1 MNSNQLKLSPLTL
14 AIQVALAAMVVF
26 PTMAHADDDEVAE
39 LVNPTS
45 VIQTGIAGVSADST
59 KFGEYNGLHK
69 KGAYGVLDADLR
81 GGDSYGQGTGVRRW
95 SVTGSNIGTGA
106 GSAEATISNQGE
118 WNLGVGFDEL
128 HHYTTTNYQTPYQQ
142 GAGSNVFTLPSN
154 FGVINSS
161 QSTTGAVASIKV
173 GNTTTYYNNL
183 VGARSLTSTQLGA
196 FQTQDVS
203 SNRQNIKFNAGYNFD
218 RRLNLRFDY
227 NHLEQTGAKLIGA
240 GTDGVSS
247 NFANSAQTWT
257 KEAIMVLMNPTKYQT
272 DTFNT
277 ALNWSSEDAHGT
289 VGYFMSIFHD
299 DYRGVTWDSPFQ
311 TTQATGTASAFPT
324 STMSTPPSN
333 IFHQLN
339 FSGGYKL
346 SPDTKLASNFSY
358 GINTQNEPYSGTYTN
373 TAASPTAS
381 NLPGSSLGGKV
392 VISHFDVKLTNQAAK
407 DLQLIGGVKFN
418 ERDNQTSSNLY
429 TYVDEGV
436 KTRQAWNTPQ
446 SNRKTQVEMAGEYK
460 LSANERVRLGYDWDK
475 VERWCNNS
483 PSLAQI
489 QSAYSFTGTTFT
501 TANQTAAA
509 AYYAGG
515 TSCAQ
520 VPQSE
525 ENRLSATYRNRTSDE
540 VSMNAS
546 LSFGDRHADVN
557 TAFYNPMQSVTEGF
571 ENPGFVAFFQSSRRD
586 VQVKAGTNWQAN
598 EKLDIGLSAKYRQDN
613 YYGMTYG
620 VGEGYLASVNLD
632 AAYAYSDRSSV
643 TSYVTVQNRSRTL
656 NTESGRIPVA
666 GTATSGPWSNKLQD
680 QDVSLGVTGKQQG
693 LLAGKLDLM
702 ENFNY
707 SWASTSTET
716 NLNYATAPA
725 GCTSAVSSTILNYVN
740 QACGSPPDVRSEL
753 IQLRLS
759 GNYHLDKES
768 SIVMAYA
775 YQKLLSRDYYYNP
788 YQYPNNF
795 TTGLPT
801 NQSVPSYQA
810 YMAYV
815 GYQYKFR

>member
-1 MNSNQLKLSPLTL
+1 MNPLSLYL
-14 AIQVALAAMVVF
+14 
-26 PTMAHADDDEVAE
+26 
-39 LVNPTS
+39 S
-45 VIQTGIAGVSADST
+45 
-59 KFGEYNGLHK
+59 K
-69 KGAYGVLDADLR
+69 
-81 GGDSYGQGTGVRRW
+81 RW
-95 SVTGSNIGTGA
+95 SVIGSGIGTNA
-106 GSAEATISNQGE
+106 GSAEAYISNQGE
-118 WNLGVGFDEL
+118 WSLGVGFDEL
-128 HHYTTTNYQTPYQQ
+128 QHKTTTNYQTPYQ
-142 GAGSNVFTLPSN
+142 GAAGGNVFTLPST
-154 FGVINSS
+154 FGVINAS
-161 QSTTGAVASIKV
+161 QNTAGEAASVKVNSTTT
-173 GNTTTYYNNL
+173 NYYNKL
-183 VGARSLTSTQLGA
+183 AGGRSLTSSQLGA

-203 SNRQNIKFNAGYNFD
+203 SDRQNTKFNAGYNFD
-218 RRLNLRFDY
+218 RRWNLRFDY
-227 NHLEQTGAKLIGA
+227 NHLEQTGAKLIGS
-240 GTDGVSS
+240 GTDGVS
-247 NFANSAQTWT
+247 NTFNSTTNWT
-257 KEAIMVLMNPTKYQT
+257 KEAIVVLMNPTKYQT

-277 ALNWSSEDAHGT
+277 ALNWSGDDAHGT
-289 VGYFMSIFHD
+289 VGYFMSTFHD
-299 DYRGVTWDSPFQ
+299 GYRGVTWDNPFQ
-311 TTQATGTASAFPT
+311 TNPTAGTASPTGTASPFPT

-333 IFHQLN
+333 MFHQLN

-346 SPDTKLASNFSY
+346 SPETKLASNFSY

-373 TAASPTAS
+373 TTASPTAS

-429 TYVDEGV
+429 SYVDEGV
-436 KTRQAWNTPQ
+436 KSRQAWNTPQ
-446 SNRKTQVEMAGEYK
+446 SNRKTQIEMAGEYK

-483 PSLAQI
+483 PSLTQI

-501 TANQTAAA
+501 STNQTAAA

-586 VQVKAGTNWQAN
+586 VQLKAGTNWQAN

-716 NLNYATAPA
+716 NLNYPTASS
-725 GCTSAVSSTILNYVN
+725 GCTTTTSSLTALYYVN
-740 QACGSPPDVRSEL
+740 QACGAPPDVRSEL

-768 SIVMAYA
+768 SVVMAYT

>member
-1 MNSNQLKLSPLTL
+1 MNSKQYKLSPLTL
-14 AIQVALAAMVVF
+14 AVQVALAAMVVF
-26 PTMAHADDDEVAE
+26 PVMAQADDDEVAE

-45 VIQTGIAGVSADST
+45 VIQTGVAGVSTDSA
-59 KFGEYNGLHK
+59 KFGEYNGLSK
-69 KGAYGVLDADLR
+69 KGAYGVLDADIR
-81 GGDSYGQGTGVRRW
+81 GGDSYGQGSGIRRW
-95 SVTGSNIGTGA
+95 SVIGSGIGTNA
-106 GSAEATISNQGE
+106 GSAEAYISNQGE

-128 HHYTTTNYQTPYQQ
+128 QHKTTTNYQTPYQ
-142 GAGSNVFTLPSN
+142 GSAGGNVFTLPSN
-154 FGVINSS
+154 FGVIK
-161 QSTTGAVASIKV
+161 TTAS
-173 GNTTTYYNNL
+173 GNAL
-183 VGARSLTSTQLGA
+183 VGGRSLTSTQLGA
-196 FQTQDVS
+196 FTTQDVS
-203 SNRQNIKFNAGYNFD
+203 SDRQNTKFNAGYNFD
-218 RRLNLRFDY
+218 RRWNLRFDY
-227 NHLEQTGAKLIGA
+227 NHLEQTGAKLIGS

-277 ALNWSSEDAHGT
+277 ALNWSGEDAHGT
-289 VGYFMSIFHD
+289 VGYFMSTFHD
-299 DYRGVTWDSPFQ
+299 GYRGVTWDNPFQ
-311 TTQATGTASAFPT
+311 TTNVTGTASAFPT

-333 IFHQLN
+333 MFHQLN

-346 SPDTKLASNFSY
+346 SPETKLASNFSY
-358 GINTQNEPYSGTYTN
+358 GINTQNEPFSGSYTN

-483 PSLAQI
+483 PSLTQI

-501 TANQTAAA
+501 STNQTAAA

-515 TSCAQ
+515 PSCAQ

-525 ENRLSATYRNRTSDE
+525 ENRLSATYRNRTNEDMS
-540 VSMNAS
+540 VNAS
-546 LSFGDRHADVN
+546 LSVGDRHADVN

-586 VQVKAGTNWQAN
+586 VQLKAGTNWQAN
-598 EKLDIGLSAKYRQDN
+598 EKLDIGLSAKYRQDS
-613 YYGMTYG
+613 YYGNAYG

-632 AAYAYSDRSSV
+632 AAYNYSDRSSV
-643 TSYVTVQNRSRTL
+643 TTYVTAQNRSRTL

-680 QDVSLGVTGKQQG
+680 QDVSFGVTGKQQG
-693 LLAGKLDLM
+693 LLAGKLDLL

-716 NLNYATAPA
+716 NLNYVTAPA
-725 GCTSAVSSTILNYVN
+725 GCNTAVASGNSN
-740 QACGSPPDVRSEL
+740 QACGAPPDVRSEL
-753 IQLRLS
+753 IQLRLG

-768 SIVMAYA
+768 SVVMAYT
-775 YQKLLSRDYYYNP
+775 YQKLLSRDYYYNA

-810 YMAYV
+810 YMAYL

>member
-1 MNSNQLKLSPLTL
+1 MNSKQYKLSPLTL
-14 AIQVALAAMVVF
+14 AVQVALAAMVVF
-26 PTMAHADDDEVAE
+26 PTMAHAEDDEVAE
-39 LVNPTS
+39 LVNPIS
-45 VIQTGIAGVSADST
+45 VIQTGVAGVSTDSS
-59 KFGEYNGLHK
+59 KFGEYNGLNK

-81 GGDSYGQGTGVRRW
+81 GGDSYGQGSGIRRW
-95 SVTGSNIGTGA
+95 SVTGSGIGTNA

-118 WNLGVGFDEL
+118 WSFGVGVDEL
-128 HHYTTTNYQTPYQQ
+128 QHKTTTNYQTPYQ
-142 GAGSNVFTLPSN
+142 GNLGGNVFTLPSN
-154 FGVINSS
+154 FGVIKTTANS
-161 QSTTGAVASIKV
+161 
-173 GNTTTYYNNL
+173 NTL
-183 VGARSLTSTQLGA
+183 VGGRSLTSTQLGA
-196 FQTQDVS
+196 FTTQDVS
-203 SNRQNIKFNAGYNFD
+203 SDRQNTKFNAGYNFD
-218 RRLNLRFDY
+218 RRWNLRFDY

-240 GTDGVSS
+240 ATDGVSS
-247 NFANSAQTWT
+247 NFASSVQTWT
-257 KEAIMVLMNPTKYQT
+257 KEAVMVLMNPTKYQT

-277 ALNWSSEDAHGT
+277 ALNWSGEDAHGT
-289 VGYFMSIFHD
+289 VGYFMSAFHD
-299 DYRGVTWDSPFQ
+299 GYRGVTWDNPFQ
-311 TTQATGTASAFPT
+311 TTSTTGTASAFPT

-333 IFHQLN
+333 MFHQLN

-346 SPDTKLASNFSY
+346 SPATKLASNFSY

-381 NLPGSSLGGKV
+381 NLPGSALGGKV
-392 VISHFDVKLTNQAAK
+392 VISHFDVKLTNQASK
-407 DLQLIGGVKFN
+407 ELQLIGGIKFN

-436 KTRQAWNTPQ
+436 KPRQAWNTPQ
-446 SNRKTQVEMAGEYK
+446 SNRKTQAEVAGEYK

-489 QSAYSFTGTTFT
+489 QSAYGFTGTTFT
-501 TANQTAAA
+501 STNQTAAA
-509 AYYAGG
+509 AYYTGG

-525 ENRLSATYRNRTSDE
+525 ENRLSATYRNRTNED
-540 VSMNAS
+540 VSVNAS
-546 LSFGDRHADVN
+546 LSVGDRHADVN

-586 VQVKAGTNWQAN
+586 VQLKAGTNWQAS

-613 YYGMTYG
+613 YYGATYG
-620 VGEGYLASVNLD
+620 VGEGFLASVNLD
-632 AAYAYSDRSSV
+632 AAYNYSDRSSV
-643 TSYVTVQNRSRTL
+643 TTYVTAQNRSRTL

-666 GTATSGPWSNKLQD
+666 GTATSGAWSNKLQD
-680 QDVSLGVTGKQQG
+680 QDVSFGVTGKQQG

-716 NLNYATAPA
+716 NLNYPTAPA
-725 GCTSAVSSTILNYVN
+725 GCTTTISSTALNYVN
-740 QACGSPPDVRSEL
+740 QACGAPPDVRSEL
-753 IQLRLS
+753 IQLRLG

-768 SIVMAYA
+768 SVVMAYT
-775 YQKLLSRDYYYNP
+775 YQKLLARDYYYNP

-810 YMAYV
+810 YMAYI